1 LALEEW
7 LVTLALE
14 ESLGFAGGWPRLHW
28 QKFLLSPSAGF
39 LHNCWKVANNEI
51 KATPGAARPD
61 QPTEPDRRRVL
72 RTAGI

>member
-7 LVTLALE
+7 
-14 ESLGFAGGWPRLHW
+14 LGFAGGWPRLHW

-61 QPTEPDRRRVL
+61 HQLSPTADGYCERQV
-72 RTAGI
+72 